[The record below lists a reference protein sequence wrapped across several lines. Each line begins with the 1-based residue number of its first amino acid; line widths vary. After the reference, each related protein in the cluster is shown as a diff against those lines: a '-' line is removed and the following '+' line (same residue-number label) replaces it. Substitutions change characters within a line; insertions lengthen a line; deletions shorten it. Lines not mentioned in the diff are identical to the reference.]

1 MKYKR
6 LTTDELQALEKEF
19 VHFLA
24 SAQITGSDWDKMKKN
39 ELEKA
44 DELIDVF
51 SDMVYDKVLRKIKYL
66 EYRDAKTLNLFYCT
80 EDKILL
86 VGIRVKENSTLDL
99 TDSDLLNKWN
109 ERDLASVHVVKSEKN
124 YVKEREEEVFE
135 LLQNGCLITDERL
148 FKVLMGEANK

>member
-6 LTTDELQALEKEF
+6 LTSEELNVLEKEF
-19 VHFLA
+19 IHFLA
-24 SAQITGSDWDKMKKN
+24 SAQITGSDWDKMKKK

-66 EYRDAKTLNLFYCT
+66 EYRDAKTLNLFYCA
-80 EDKILL
+80 EDKIGL
-86 VGIRVKENSTLDL
+86 VGMRVKENSTLDL
-99 TDSDLLNKWN
+99 TNSDVLNKWN
-109 ERDLASVHVVKSEKN
+109 EQDLAGVHVVKSEKN

-148 FKVLMGEANK
+148 FKVLMGETEE

>member
-6 LTTDELQALEKEF
+6 LTTDELKALEPEF

-44 DELIDVF
+44 NELIDVF
-51 SDMVYDKVLRKIKYL
+51 SDVVYDKVLRKIKYL
-66 EYRDAKTLNLFYCT
+66 EYRDAKNLNLFYCA
-80 EDKILL
+80 EDKIGL
-86 VGIRVKENSTLDL
+86 VGIRVKENATLDL

-109 ERDLASVHVVKSEKN
+109 ERDLTSVHIVKSEKN

-148 FKVLMGEANK
+148 FNVLMG